1 MTTLARI
8 SSAPLVAL
16 AVVLVLSGCG
26 ASGDPLGQTTWD
38 VEDVRALPNEGG
50 PFDKTL
56 QEGYVDLAAK
66 EKAEGDWADAA
77 DFVRLAR
84 SAANGERPAAVRV
97 EDRRFSPDEAKELAQ
112 QRAALIDVLELGGA
126 ILAPVE
132 SARAQVFFECWAQEL
147 EERIPSQVDEVAA
160 CRNGFLKALAEA
172 RATLQADVVTLLHD
186 LDGGVGEVV
195 VSPKGGTASGQ
206 TLNRANEAAASGGV
220 DQEPMRSL
228 ALTDRDIQDIWGE
241 TLSAQPIP
249 PKRFFLYFEQGG
261 VVLTKESEALIP
273 AMVED
278 AARRPVWEIEVL
290 GHTDRVGGSRGN
302 ARLSA
307 RRAELVKALLV
318 ENGLASENISTRGFG
333 ESMLLVPTAD
343 NVDEAR
349 NRRVEVIVR

>member
-1 MTTLARI
+1 MKALTRI
-8 SSAPLVAL
+8 SWSPLVAV
-16 AVVLVLSGCG
+16 AVVFVLSGCG
-26 ASGDPLGQTTWD
+26 TSGDPLGRKTWD
-38 VEDVRALPNEGG
+38 VEGARALPNDGS

-56 QEGYVDLAAK
+56 QEGYADLAAN
-66 EKAEGDWADAA
+66 EKAEGDWADAE
-77 DFVRLAR
+77 DFVRLAQ

-97 EDRRFSPDEAKELAQ
+97 EDRTFSPDDAKELGR
-112 QRAALIDVLELGGA
+112 QRAALIEVLERGGA
-126 ILAPVE
+126 ILAPVD
-132 SARAQVFFECWAQEL
+132 SARAQVFFDCWAQEL
-147 EERIPSQVDEVAA
+147 EEGIPSQVDEVAA
-160 CRNGFLKALAEA
+160 CRSDFLKALAAA
-172 RATLQADVVTLLHD
+172 RASLQADVVTLLQD

-195 VSPKGGTASGQ
+195 VSPKVGTASGQ
-206 TLNRANEAAASGGV
+206 TLNRVNEAAASGGA
-220 DQEPMRSL
+220 DQAPGTPFTL
-228 ALTDRDIQDIWGE
+228 ADQDIQDIWGK

-249 PKRFFLYFEQGG
+249 PKRFLLYFEPGG

-278 AARRPVWEIEVL
+278 AGRRPVWEIEVL

-318 ENGLASENISTRGFG
+318 ENGLTTENISTRGFG